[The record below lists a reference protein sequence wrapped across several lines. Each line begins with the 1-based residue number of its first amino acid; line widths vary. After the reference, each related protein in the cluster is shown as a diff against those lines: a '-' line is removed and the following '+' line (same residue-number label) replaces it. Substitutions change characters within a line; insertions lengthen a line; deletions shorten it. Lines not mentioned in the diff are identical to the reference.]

1 MKPKLKLNPQTLHR
15 TVGGWG
21 NPFYMSCLLVATSV
35 LTNISFAATKSISS
49 TNTSLQ
55 VLQKRVIKGVIRS
68 KAGEP
73 VVDASIVLKGTN
85 LGTKSSSE
93 GMFRME
99 VSSNVNVLV
108 VSHLSYHTQEIIIPT
123 SGELNIELLPL
134 EEVLEEVVVTS
145 FGIQ

>member
-15 TVGGWG
+15 TVGVWG

-68 KAGEP
+68 EAGEP

-93 GMFRME
+93 GCSE
-99 VSSNVNVLV
+99 WKCLV
-108 VSHLSYHTQEIIIPT
+108 MLMY
-123 SGELNIELLPL
+123 
-134 EEVLEEVVVTS
+134 
-145 FGIQ
+145 